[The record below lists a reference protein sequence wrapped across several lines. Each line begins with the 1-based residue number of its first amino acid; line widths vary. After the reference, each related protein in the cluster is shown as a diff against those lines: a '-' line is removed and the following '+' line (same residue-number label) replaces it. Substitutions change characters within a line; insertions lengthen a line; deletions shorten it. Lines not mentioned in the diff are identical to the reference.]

1 MWPWSWPKTSKT
13 KLPRGLVVSTPHCL
27 TLLGAFL
34 NFKIFLAS
42 SGKFLY
48 FKTDRAELISRTLIT
63 KELTQAEEWRCLTFW
78 YFIGE
83 EKRTHTNEKVVELN
97 VSALHPDNSSDV
109 TTLWSTSYRT
119 NRWTYVQLPLHHSE
133 SPFKVNIKKYKHLLP
148 QSNLGRNSTAFENF
162 SQSFPSRKVT
172 QGQISLVSQI
182 RFFLVFVL
190 ITDLV

>member
-13 KLPRGLVVSTPHCL
+13 KLPRGLVVSTPHCV

-34 NFKIFLAS
+34 NFKMFLAS

-133 SPFKVNIKKYKHLLP
+133 SPFKVNIKKYKNLLP
-148 QSNLGRNSTAFENF
+148 QW
-162 SQSFPSRKVT
+162 SQANQRKL
-172 QGQISLVSQI
+172 QG
-182 RFFLVFVL
+182 FKMTVL
-190 ITDLV
+190 LFAV